1 MKTIG
6 PTLHTRDLHLYEKDW
21 SMRKY
26 LLHILMSIEIIIPYN
41 VGNTLNNV
49 FDKIT
54 LGKIW
59 P

>member
-1 MKTIG
+1 
-6 PTLHTRDLHLYEKDW
+6 
-21 SMRKY
+21 MRKY
-26 LLHILMSIEIIIPYN
+26 ILHILMSIEIIRPYN